1 MDAFGGWLMNFR
13 FALGA
18 AALLCVGVP
27 VAEASTV
34 TWRIDFTSSRGS
46 GFFEVDPTNFA
57 IPATAA
63 QPTTFSVVAA
73 DINITDPGWG
83 LLGPIHYTLDNLLGT
98 SCAPAECSL
107 KFGTQVVVP
116 NFGTYHPQL
125 QLNFEKIWIDWASAD
140 QQKIFMS
147 FTHEAVTNNWFAV
160 GDVQRTVESAV
171 VPVPLGYSTWPT
183 MILGLVGLWL
193 HGVSTQV
200 KASVDGRLI
209 HYQD

>member
-1 MDAFGGWLMNFR
+1 MIDTARAEAANGRFR
-13 FALGA
+13 GLANEFSVRVTRRCV
-18 AALLCVGVP
+18 CVGVP

-34 TWRIDFTSSRGS
+34 TWSIDFTSSRGS

-98 SCAPAECSL
+98 SCAPLECSL

-116 NFGTYHPQL
+116 TFGTYHPQL
-125 QLNFEKIWIDWASAD
+125 QLNKYGLSGPTPTSRKSLCRLLTRPLRTTGLPSGTCSEQLKALSSPFPSA
-140 QQKIFMS
+140 
-147 FTHEAVTNNWFAV
+147 A
-160 GDVQRTVESAV
+160 R
-171 VPVPLGYSTWPT
+171 LG
-183 MILGLVGLWL
+183 
-193 HGVSTQV
+193 
-200 KASVDGRLI
+200 R
-209 HYQD
+209 